1 MLLHGSRQPVVW
13 LTYDVSQKMNAQDS
27 AKLEEEIRAHPL
39 TFVLTLVFSGICAL
53 GLIYIFAFSDT
64 SDERWQHFYLVFAA
78 AALVGTSLAFA
89 KRREDRGPLSI
100 RTRRVIWGVVL
111 AGYLGAVALILRFGA
126 SPFARFTDT
135 LRLLCYLGGLSP
147 LAFVAWK
154 LFRTNE
160 KG

>member
-1 MLLHGSRQPVVW
+1 MDAR
-13 LTYDVSQKMNAQDS
+13 DS
-27 AKLEEEIRAHPL
+27 VKLEEEVRAHPL
-39 TFVLTLVFSGICAL
+39 TFVLTLVFSGVNAL

-64 SDERWQHFYLVFAA
+64 AEERWQHFYPVFALA
-78 AALVGTSLAFA
+78 AFFGTSLAFA

-100 RTRRVIWGVVL
+100 RVRRAIWVFVL
-111 AGYLGAVALILRFGA
+111 ICYLGTVALILRFGA

-154 LFRTNE
+154 LFQSNE
-160 KG
+160 EG